1 VPKIDKVFVFIA
13 EKEPG
18 NEGVV
23 QLLTGPAPEKIVR
36 VPLMAINKEGMESLI
51 PQAQAMSNAMNKPI
65 KVKVFSTPEEVAT
78 LWPQISEGGE
88 N

>member
-1 VPKIDKVFVFIA
+1 MPKIDKVFVFIA

-23 QLLTGPAPEKIVR
+23 QSLTGPDPGKMVR
-36 VPLMAINKEGMESLI
+36 VPMMAINEEGMESLL
-51 PQAQAMSNAMNKPI
+51 PQAQAFSNAMNKPI
-65 KVKVFSTPEEVAT
+65 KIMVFSTPEEVTT
-78 LWPQISEGGE
+78 LWPQINEGGE